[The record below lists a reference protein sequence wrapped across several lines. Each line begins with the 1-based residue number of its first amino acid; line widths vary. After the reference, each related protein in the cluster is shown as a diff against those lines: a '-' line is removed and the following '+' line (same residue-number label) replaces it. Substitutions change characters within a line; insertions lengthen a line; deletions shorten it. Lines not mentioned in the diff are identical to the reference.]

1 MNKNNFMKALI
12 MIDEDLMEQAASPD
26 TDAIFSE
33 KDMNPYTGNNSE
45 TVVSGVDVY
54 HRPVWRKV
62 LTVAAVF
69 AIVAGIAG
77 SGAYYFNRQKSNKN
91 TLNNAGDD
99 VIYDS
104 IYSNLK
110 DNMNKYEMSTEARI
124 FGDTVTHTENKEIES
139 FFEYL
144 DSLDMKTEIDEN
156 EFTKVPRSIAFCF
169 GTDEEVCFTFELYEN
184 GHFTWTEKNNGTD
197 KITYHSFSEGDTS
210 FYAFSEMF
218 ELDYMESELIHVSE
232 EEIGSFIDTNFS
244 SDMMNK
250 AYKSDG
256 SISFELDIIDK
267 EDIVDI
273 KDSKEIVSTIK
284 DYSLVGC
291 WSNDTEF
298 YRFLDNGYGYYY
310 NGQYVSIIN
319 WEKSEN
325 DYHVYGGGIT
335 NIDSINHIIQYWS
348 TDSISARTE
357 DGLYLSSEKAGT
369 LLYRPTESKYDDEFI
384 VSLLNT
390 PFSERIQGFW
400 EISSTIKSSPNISDL
415 GPSYFI
421 FDGTN
426 MISDIGSDSY
436 SYYKHFEVPYTI
448 KDDYLVIVKGEHNYE
463 ITSGNNTYSYIDD
476 QFTIYYFL
484 TFENEYLLADVFSGS
499 HVLVKEDWPF

>member
-1 MNKNNFMKALI
+1 M
-12 MIDEDLMEQAASPD
+12 
-26 TDAIFSE
+26 
-33 KDMNPYTGNNSE
+33 
-45 TVVSGVDVY
+45 
-54 HRPVWRKV
+54 
-62 LTVAAVF
+62 
-69 AIVAGIAG
+69 
-77 SGAYYFNRQKSNKN
+77 
-91 TLNNAGDD
+91 
-99 VIYDS
+99 
-104 IYSNLK
+104 
-110 DNMNKYEMSTEARI
+110 
-124 FGDTVTHTENKEIES
+124 
-139 FFEYL
+139 
-144 DSLDMKTEIDEN
+144 
-156 EFTKVPRSIAFCF
+156 
-169 GTDEEVCFTFELYEN
+169 
-184 GHFTWTEKNNGTD
+184 
-197 KITYHSFSEGDTS
+197 
-210 FYAFSEMF
+210 
-218 ELDYMESELIHVSE
+218 
-232 EEIGSFIDTNFS
+232 
-244 SDMMNK
+244 
-250 AYKSDG
+250 
-256 SISFELDIIDK
+256 
-267 EDIVDI
+267 
-273 KDSKEIVSTIK
+273 
-284 DYSLVGC
+284 
-291 WSNDTEF
+291 EF

-357 DGLYLSSEKAGT
+357 DGLYLSSDKAGT

>member
-1 MNKNNFMKALI
+1 MK
-12 MIDEDLMEQAASPD
+12 DKE
-26 TDAIFSE
+26 
-33 KDMNPYTGNNSE
+33 
-45 TVVSGVDVY
+45 
-54 HRPVWRKV
+54 
-62 LTVAAVF
+62 
-69 AIVAGIAG
+69 
-77 SGAYYFNRQKSNKN
+77 
-91 TLNNAGDD
+91 
-99 VIYDS
+99 
-104 IYSNLK
+104 YSNPNDYSIINDNLEYSIPKQIQEFNEINIDNEFLNTTNDEYSFKEEKKKLNKKHFLK
-110 DNMNKYEMSTEARI
+110 KAIYVISAISLLVISSLNLNSFSNE
-124 FGDTVTHTENKEIES
+124 VEI
-139 FFEYL
+139 L
-144 DSLDMKTEIDEN
+144 KNEN
-156 EFTKVPRSIAFCF
+156 EPIIEK
-169 GTDEEVCFTFELYEN
+169 TDSN
-184 GHFTWTEKNNGTD
+184 
-197 KITYHSFSEGDTS
+197 
-210 FYAFSEMF
+210 
-218 ELDYMESELIHVSE
+218 
-232 EEIGSFIDTNFS
+232 
-244 SDMMNK
+244 
-250 AYKSDG
+250 
-256 SISFELDIIDK
+256 
-267 EDIVDI
+267 
-273 KDSKEIVSTIK
+273 IVSTIK
-284 DYSLVGC
+284 DYSIVGC
-291 WSNDTEF
+291 WSNDMEF

-357 DGLYLSSEKAGT
+357 DGLYLSSDKAGT

-415 GPSYFI
+415 RPSYFI

>member
-1 MNKNNFMKALI
+1 MKDKEYSIPNEYSNIDDDLEYSFPKQIEEFNEITVDNEFLNAVEDEYYPIDKKKTIIKKQFLKKAIFGISAATLLIITSLNLDIISKNNN
-12 MIDEDLMEQAASPD
+12 ID
-26 TDAIFSE
+26 
-33 KDMNPYTGNNSE
+33 N
-45 TVVSGVDVY
+45 
-54 HRPVWRKV
+54 
-62 LTVAAVF
+62 
-69 AIVAGIAG
+69 
-77 SGAYYFNRQKSNKN
+77 
-91 TLNNAGDD
+91 
-99 VIYDS
+99 
-104 IYSNLK
+104 
-110 DNMNKYEMSTEARI
+110 
-124 FGDTVTHTENKEIES
+124 
-139 FFEYL
+139 
-144 DSLDMKTEIDEN
+144 
-156 EFTKVPRSIAFCF
+156 
-169 GTDEEVCFTFELYEN
+169 
-184 GHFTWTEKNNGTD
+184 
-197 KITYHSFSEGDTS
+197 
-210 FYAFSEMF
+210 
-218 ELDYMESELIHVSE
+218 
-232 EEIGSFIDTNFS
+232 
-244 SDMMNK
+244 
-250 AYKSDG
+250 
-256 SISFELDIIDK
+256 IDK

-273 KDSKEIVSTIK
+273 KDSKEIVSTIE

-357 DGLYLSSEKAGT
+357 DGLYLSSDKAGT

-400 EISSTIKSSPNISDL
+400 EISSTIKSSPKISDL